1 MQVVT
6 PWAVNRELITKFEE
20 TTNPSYGCRP
30 EDRPIQLRIK
40 YGLIN
45 LDKPPGPSSH
55 EVVAW
60 IKRMM
65 KLSHAGH
72 GGTLETP

>member
-1 MQVVT
+1 MQAAT
-6 PWAVNRELITKFEE
+6 PWAAQRELVSKAAESTSPK
-20 TTNPSYGCRP
+20 YGCRP

-40 YGLIN
+40 YGLLN
-45 LDKPPGPSSH
+45 VDKPPGPSSH

-72 GGTLETP
+72 GGTLET

>member
-1 MQVVT
+1 LQVVT
-6 PWAVNRELITKFEE
+6 PGAVNREMIMKVEE

-72 GGTLETP
+72 GGTLETS

>member
-1 MQVVT
+1 MEKVP
-6 PWAVNRELITKFEE
+6 PWKLERELVTRADVE
-20 TTNPSYGCRP
+20 TDPNYGFDP
-30 EDRPIQLRIK
+30 YNRPIGLHMR

-60 IKRMM
+60 VKKI
-65 KLSHAGH
+65 LGLQHAGH
-72 GGTLETP
+72 GGTLEA

>member
-1 MQVVT
+1 LQVTT
-6 PWAVNRELITKFEE
+6 PPVGDRELLTKTTD

-40 YGLIN
+40 YGLLN
-45 LDKPPGPSSH
+45 VDKPPGPSSH

-65 KLSHAGH
+65 RLSHAGH
-72 GGTLETP
+72 GGTLEA